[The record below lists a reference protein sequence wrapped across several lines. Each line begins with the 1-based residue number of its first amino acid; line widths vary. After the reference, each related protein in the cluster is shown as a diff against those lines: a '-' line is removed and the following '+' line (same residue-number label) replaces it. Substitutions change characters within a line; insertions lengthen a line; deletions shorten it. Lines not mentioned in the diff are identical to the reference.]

1 MNPEVTLPERSNNA
15 RLTMLASLSL
25 FVLTFLVYLKTLA
38 PGVYGFDSAEFATG
52 VYSQGV
58 IHPPGFPLYLL
69 VGKLFTY
76 LPFRDVAYRLNLMSA
91 VCASITIVGLYHVAI
106 NIVDNRLSAWVAALL
121 FAISNYFWQMALVA
135 EVYTLFTALV
145 IVDLLVVQQWRKTG
159 SKKFLFA
166 FSFLYGITLT
176 SHTSGILFAPA
187 FAWLIIM
194 TPLWHKS
201 CWKWVGLMFALFV
214 AGLSIYLYLPIR
226 ASTHPLI
233 NYTLFY
239 PDVDIGTLSGL
250 WWLISGKAYFNFA
263 FGYTW
268 QELPAEI
275 LRFMNYLWRNF
286 LGIGVVFGLIGV
298 LSLSRKNITFAVG
311 IFLIFLANIVFFI
324 NYRVLDKDTMFL
336 PAYLMWA
343 IFIAVGLEAIEK
355 KLNDFMSLM
364 KFGVWYK
371 KLTAASLMLIIIM
384 GLCLNWRWVDMSQAT
399 GYSYFAE
406 ALLATA
412 TPDAVII
419 APWSSAVVLEY
430 YQVVEGAR
438 PDLKII
444 NRSRLEVA
452 KYYGFWEQGLEHIE
466 IMERLSLETKSFIDQ
481 EIQQKNI
488 YAVEYDPVLAKNF
501 EYLPEGAVFRLAI
514 PVH

>member
-1 MNPEVTLPERSNNA
+1 
-15 RLTMLASLSL
+15 MLASLSL

-69 VGKLFTY
+69 IGKLFTY
-76 LPFRDVAYRLNLMSA
+76 LPFRDIAYRLNLMSA
-91 VCASITIVGLYHVAI
+91 VFASITVVVLYYVAVS
-106 NIVDNRLSAWVAALL
+106 IVDSRLSAWVAALL

-145 IVDLLVVQQWRKTG
+145 IIDLLIVQLWRKTG

-194 TPLWHKS
+194 TPSWHKS
-201 CWKWVGLMFALFV
+201 CWKWVGLMFLLFI
-214 AGLSIYLYLPIR
+214 AGLSLYLYLPIR
-226 ASTHPLI
+226 SSAHPLI
-233 NYTLFY
+233 DYTLFY
-239 PDVDIGTLSGL
+239 PDIDISTASGL

-268 QELPAEI
+268 LELPAEI
-275 LRFMNYLWRNF
+275 LRFTSYLWRNF
-286 LGIGVVFGLIGV
+286 LGIGVIFGLVGLV
-298 LSLSRKNITFAVG
+298 SLSRKNINFSVG
-311 IFLIFLANIVFFI
+311 IFLMFFGNIVFFI
-324 NYRVLDKDTMFL
+324 NYRVMDKDTMFL
-336 PAYLMWA
+336 AAYLIWA
-343 IFIAVGLEAIEK
+343 IFIAVGLEAIEQ
-355 KLNDFMSLM
+355 KLNHLVSPM
-364 KFGVWYK
+364 KLGIWYK
-371 KLTAASLMLIIIM
+371 RVAAASQILFVIM
-384 GLCLNWRWVDMSQAT
+384 GLCLNWGWVDMSQAT
-399 GYSYFAE
+399 GYSSFAE
-406 ALLATA
+406 SLLANA
-412 TPDAVII
+412 VPDSVII

-452 KYYGFWEQGLEHIE
+452 KYYGFSEQGLEHAE
-466 IMERLSLETKSFIDQ
+466 IMERLSSETKDFIDQ
-481 EIQQKNI
+481 QIQQKNI
-488 YAVEYDPVLAKNF
+488 YAVEYDPILAKTF
-501 EYLPEGAVFRLAI
+501 EYLPEGAVFRLAM
-514 PVH
+514 P